1 MEQSFFHPSQQ
12 SRSGHNQ
19 RRKFPC
25 SCCACTAT
33 FTPAACSAART
44 RTNHSENPAG
54 TALLQTAVGSGTAT
68 SNAPTEL
75 QEPHSSAME
84 LGAELCAGTRNIAMT
99 WELICSLLLTV
110 PSSWPA
116 VQGGTLGFGVPPLRN
131 NALLWFCA
139 QPNTQKTAFYT
150 AKKKTN

>member
-1 MEQSFFHPSQQ
+1 
-12 SRSGHNQ
+12 
-19 RRKFPC
+19 
-25 SCCACTAT
+25 
-33 FTPAACSAART
+33 
-44 RTNHSENPAG
+44 
-54 TALLQTAVGSGTAT
+54 
-68 SNAPTEL
+68 
-75 QEPHSSAME
+75 ME

-131 NALLWFCA
+131 NALVWFCA

-150 AKKKTN
+150 AKKHKLTFTQLK